1 MLRILGFVIGYF
13 AGCINFAYL
22 IGKFK
27 EHIDIRDFGSGNSG
41 TTNAIRVMGWKLG
54 MVTFFGD
61 FFKCLL
67 AYSLVSFIFKSE
79 LAGLYAGFGAVI
91 GHNWPVFLKFRGG
104 KGIAAS
110 TGLLFAVNPLG
121 GLIIVIIVSVVI
133 NVTKYV
139 SLGSLVLA
147 TLMPIM
153 FFIVKD
159 GQIEFVL
166 LGSILMVIAFWRHK
180 ANIKRLI
187 EGKEN
192 KLGSRK
198 G

>member
-22 IGKFK
+22 IGRFK

-54 MVTFFGD
+54 LVTFFGD

-67 AYSLVSFIFKSE
+67 SYLLVSMIFDNE

-121 GLIIVIIVSVVI
+121 GLIIVLIVSAI
-133 NVTKYV
+133 IYISRYV

-159 GQIEFVL
+159 GQIEFVI
-166 LGSILMVIAFWRHK
+166 LGAILMVIAYWRHK
-180 ANIKRLI
+180 ANIKRLL

-192 KLGSRK
+192 KLGSKK

>member
-22 IGKFK
+22 IGRFK

-54 MVTFFGD
+54 LVTFFGD

-67 AYSLVSFIFKSE
+67 SYLLVSMIFDNE

-121 GLIIVIIVSVVI
+121 GLIIVLLVSAIIYI
-133 NVTKYV
+133 TRYV

-147 TLMPIM
+147 TLMPVM

-159 GQIEFVL
+159 GQIEFVI
-166 LGSILMVIAFWRHK
+166 LGAILMVIAYWRHK
-180 ANIKRLI
+180 ANIKRLL

-192 KLGSRK
+192 KLGSKK

>member
-1 MLRILGFVIGYF
+1 MLRVIGFVIGYF

-54 MVTFFGD
+54 LVTFFGD
-61 FFKCLL
+61 FFKCFL
-67 AYSLVSFIFKSE
+67 AYVIVALVFDNE
-79 LAGLYAGFGAVI
+79 LAGLYAGFGAII

-121 GLIIVIIVSVVI
+121 GLIIVVVVATVIYITRFVSV
-133 NVTKYV
+133 
-139 SLGSLVLA
+139 GSLILA

-153 FFIVKD
+153 FYIAKD
-159 GQIEFVL
+159 GRLEFVIV
-166 LGSILMVIAFWRHK
+166 GVILMAIAFWRHK
-180 ANIKRLI
+180 ANIKRLL

-192 KLGSRK
+192 KLGSGK
-198 G
+198 K